1 MFLVIIIWYG
11 YKRILMT
18 GSKPIRR
25 DEITGILILILLFIS
40 VIGGRE
46 VGNYYANY
54 QEMTELKILFE
65 VSEEEL
71 SRYILDLIEGGDPDL
86 EIGLIITSSSADNA
100 ADIVT
105 STPDYVNRWLI
116 GLTVSP
122 VVVNQPEASGMELN
136 MYLEDN
142 LVEQASYHF
151 DKQKISY
158 ISYTKRSFS
167 LDIEDLEEFR
177 RLVEESSKAHS
188 GEVKVIFQGRVH
200 VHLLFLDT
208 WLPYTVTRYPL
219 VSSPKLDYVDSVW
232 RSYTEESISSLKI
245 NEPGYVLVEFR
256 NPMRLHSLVE
266 NVTCSILK
274 DDKIE
279 MNITKNVKIPPDSTG
294 QYIFPFNLTKPGNY
308 TYRIVSKAIFL
319 AKGNRPLSV
328 IP

>member
-1 MFLVIIIWYG
+1 
-11 YKRILMT
+11 MT
-18 GSKPIRR
+18 GSKPIKR
-25 DEITGILILILLFIS
+25 DEIMGVLTLVLLFIS
-40 VIGGRE
+40 VVGGRE
-46 VGNYYANY
+46 IGNYYAGY

-71 SRYILDLIEGGDPDL
+71 SRYILDLIEGGDPTL
-86 EIGLIITSSSADNA
+86 EIGLIIASPNADNA

-105 STPDYVNRWLI
+105 SPPDYVNRWLI

-122 VVVNQPEASGMELN
+122 VVVNQPEASDMELN

-142 LVEQASYHF
+142 LVEKEHYNF

-158 ISYTKRSFS
+158 ISYTKRSFK

-177 RLVEESSKAHS
+177 RLVEESSKAHG
-188 GEVKVIFQGRVH
+188 GEVKVMFQGRVH

-219 VSSPKLDYVDSVW
+219 VSSPRPDYVDSVW

-245 NEPGYVLVEFR
+245 NEAGYVLVEFR

-294 QYIFPFNLTKPGNY
+294 QYIFSFSLTKPGNY
-308 TYRIVSKAIFL
+308 TYRLISNARVL
-319 AKGNRPLSV
+319 AEGDEHLSV

>member
-1 MFLVIIIWYG
+1 
-11 YKRILMT
+11 MT
-18 GSKPIRR
+18 KSKPIKR
-25 DEITGILILILLFIS
+25 DEIMGVLTLILLFIS
-40 VIGGRE
+40 VVGGRE
-46 VGNYYANY
+46 IGNYYASY

-65 VSEEEL
+65 ISEEEL
-71 SRYILDLIEGGDPDL
+71 SSYILDLIEGGDPNL
-86 EIGLIITSSSADNA
+86 EIGLIITSPNANNA

-122 VVVNQPEASGMELN
+122 VVVNQPEASDMELN
-136 MYLEDN
+136 MYIEDN
-142 LVEQASYHF
+142 LVEKAHYNF

-158 ISYTKRSFS
+158 ISYTKRSFR
-167 LDIEDLEEFR
+167 LDLEDHKEFR
-177 RLVEESSKAHS
+177 RLVEESSKAHG

-219 VSSPKLDYVDSVW
+219 VSSPRLDYVDSVW
-232 RSYTEESISSLKI
+232 RSYTEESISTLKL
-245 NEPGYVLVEFR
+245 NEAGYVLVEFR

-279 MNITKNVKIPPDSTG
+279 TNITKNVKIPPDSTG
-294 QYIFPFNLTKPGNY
+294 QYIFPFSLTEPGNY
-308 TYRIVSKAIFL
+308 TYRLISNARFL
-319 AKGNRPLSV
+319 AEGDEPLSV